1 MAVFSKELC
10 RQRLKIWLAAEEAIA
25 TGPRS
30 SRIRCSLPP
39 APSLRRRASIPEPGR
54 RRQRPGPENSFT
66 GQRYQIEGRS
76 LTRADLYDV
85 RKELEY
91 WAGKLAEAESEE
103 QNGGYIRAYHFVPRD
118 I

>member
-25 TGPRS
+25 
-30 SRIRCSLPP
+30 
-39 APSLRRRASIPEPGR
+39 
-54 RRQRPGPENSFT
+54 T

-91 WAGKLAEAESEE
+91 WAGKLAEAKAEE
-103 QNGGYIRAYHFVPRD
+103 KCGGRNRAYRFVPRD
-118 I
+118 L

>member
-1 MAVFSKELC
+1 MAIFGKELC

-25 TGPRS
+25 
-30 SRIRCSLPP
+30 
-39 APSLRRRASIPEPGR
+39 
-54 RRQRPGPENSFT
+54 T

-91 WAGKLAEAESEE
+91 WAGKLAEAENEE
-103 QNGGYIRAYHFVPRD
+103 RYGGRIRAYQVVPRD
-118 I
+118 V